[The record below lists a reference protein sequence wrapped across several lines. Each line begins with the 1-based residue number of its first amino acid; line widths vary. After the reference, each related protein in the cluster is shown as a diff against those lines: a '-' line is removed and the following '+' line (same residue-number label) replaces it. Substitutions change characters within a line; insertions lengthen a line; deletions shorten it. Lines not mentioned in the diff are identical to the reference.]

1 MRSFGVAS
9 VAAGLIATASL
20 FVSSN
25 AQGADPIVIKG
36 SKFFYKTNGTQF
48 YIKGVAYQQ
57 SFTGATAVKGTSN
70 NADYNDPLADPSG
83 CKRDIPYLKQLET
96 NTIRVYA
103 VNPDSNHDECMSMLA
118 AAGIYVIADLS
129 APSNSIDSNDPHWD
143 DDLYARYAS
152 VIDAMQGYTNVL
164 GFFAGNEVA
173 TQPNTTASAAFVKAA
188 ARDMKSYISQKGYR
202 TIGVGYAANDNQY
215 IRTSLAEYFNC
226 GDVADAIDFYGY
238 NVYSWC
244 GQSSYT
250 SSGYDIRTEQFK
262 TYSIPAFFAEYGC
275 NTAGTRPFTEVAALY
290 GPQMSPVWSGGIVYM
305 YFQEANDYGL
315 VSVNGNSVSTLAD
328 FNNYKTQI
336 AKVSPTGVQM
346 DSYSPSNS
354 AASCPSVGGNWH
366 AASTPLPPSPN
377 KQLCDC
383 MTQSLSCV
391 VSPST
396 GSSNYQDLFGYV
408 CKNDPKGCGGF
419 QANGEKG
426 TYGAYSM
433 CDPAEQ
439 LSFAFDQYYKSQ
451 GKAST
456 ACDFKGAAKV
466 QTPKNSGN
474 CKALLAQAGKGGS
487 GTVTSSPSG
496 TGSSSG
502 SGSASS
508 TTGAAAALS
517 VPSVQNGILPMA
529 FIVVVAMLSGPLML
543 LL

>member
-1 MRSFGVAS
+1 MS
-9 VAAGLIATASL
+9 AAR
-20 FVSSN
+20 N
-25 AQGADPIVIKG
+25 A
-36 SKFFYKTNGTQF
+36 NGRHS

-305 YFQEANDYGL
+305 YFQEANDYGKSHHYIFKIHHPDISQVLFPSMATLSPPLQTSTTTRLKSQRSRQL
-315 VSVNGNSVSTLAD
+315 VSRWT
-328 FNNYKTQI
+328 
-336 AKVSPTGVQM
+336 PTV
-346 DSYSPSNS
+346 P
-354 AASCPSVGGNWH
+354 A
-366 AASTPLPPSPN
+366 TPP
-377 KQLCDC
+377 
-383 MTQSLSCV
+383 
-391 VSPST
+391 
-396 GSSNYQDLFGYV
+396 
-408 CKNDPKGCGGF
+408 
-419 QANGEKG
+419 
-426 TYGAYSM
+426 
-433 CDPAEQ
+433 
-439 LSFAFDQYYKSQ
+439 
-451 GKAST
+451 
-456 ACDFKGAAKV
+456 
-466 QTPKNSGN
+466 
-474 CKALLAQAGKGGS
+474 LLARLWVATGMLLQLLFHHHR
-487 GTVTSSPSG
+487 TSS
-496 TGSSSG
+496 
-502 SGSASS
+502 
-508 TTGAAAALS
+508 S
-517 VPSVQNGILPMA
+517 VTA
-529 FIVVVAMLSGPLML
+529 
-543 LL
+543 